1 MTPEEIGLQ
10 AIAKKTG
17 SEGAEV
23 TYGGTAFHIRGL
35 ATGNVR
41 STTVERRVCI
51 GVIRIKNSGR
61 GNKWTS
67 ETFLVLFII
76 YFNIFNV
83 LFIYM
88 VLKSMDYVF

>member
-1 MTPEEIGLQ
+1 MHRRNQDQKFG
-10 AIAKKTG
+10 
-17 SEGAEV
+17 EGQ
-23 TYGGTAFHIRGL
+23 
-35 ATGNVR
+35 
-41 STTVERRVCI
+41 
-51 GVIRIKNSGR
+51 
-61 GNKWTS
+61 KWTS